1 MILREEISRMKSI
14 MGILTEVKVPKKD
27 RIQLYK
33 DENIIVVVP
42 LTHSALRKYAN
53 SCQWCINHDLGEWDD
68 YHKGKHAVIIQ
79 RNPKKVK
86 TGMTGNPTPTE
97 IFSISKWINDESSF
111 EDVCR
116 MLDYEFTND
125 RTMNDYYVNLSNNIN
140 NFGTNI
146 IYYSPTNGIYDME
159 DNLLWDFNYEIS
171 NIPNI
176 TPEVIK
182 IMNDYLSFI

>member
-1 MILREEISRMKSI
+1 
-14 MGILTEVKVPKKD
+14 
-27 RIQLYK
+27 
-33 DENIIVVVP
+33 
-42 LTHSALRKYAN
+42 
-53 SCQWCINHDLGEWDD
+53 
-68 YHKGKHAVIIQ
+68 
-79 RNPKKVK
+79 
-86 TGMTGNPTPTE
+86 
-97 IFSISKWINDESSF
+97 
-111 EDVCR
+111 
-116 MLDYEFTND
+116 
-125 RTMNDYYVNLSNNIN
+125 MNDYYVNLSNDIN